1 MVKKVKYEQVYNSE
15 ILNDNAQ
22 FQGVV
27 NLSKTPISFYYLDI
41 TKNFGSL
48 KYFIMISK
56 LQKHF
61 PPNL

>member
-27 NLSKTPISFYYLDI
+27 KSIKNTYL
-41 TKNFGSL
+41 FL
-48 KYFIMISK
+48 LLRY
-56 LQKHF
+56 H
-61 PPNL
+61 